1 MKESLLNQLMKI
13 PREATSASIRGIQM
27 QMIDEQKRQVLLQSD
42 PEDKHIHEYFLA
54 NGTFLADIQDGNL
67 LSLYKVEYSP
77 KMQSGK

>member
-1 MKESLLNQLMKI
+1 
-13 PREATSASIRGIQM
+13 M

-42 PEDKHIHEYFLA
+42 PEDKHIHECFLA